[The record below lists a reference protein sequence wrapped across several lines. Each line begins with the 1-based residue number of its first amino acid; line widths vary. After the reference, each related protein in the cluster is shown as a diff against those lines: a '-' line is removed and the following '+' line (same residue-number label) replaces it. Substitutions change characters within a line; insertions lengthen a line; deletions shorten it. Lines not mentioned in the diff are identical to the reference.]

1 MKFTIENHEICIQNH
16 EIRIEN
22 DEFRIENDEYSFLR
36 HVFDGHVHTI
46 ALYYCIIV
54 YLDIPIWDGTQTG
67 KSLFLHLP

>member
-36 HVFDGHVHTI
+36 HAFDGHVHRI
-46 ALYYCIIV
+46 AL
-54 YLDIPIWDGTQTG
+54 
-67 KSLFLHLP
+67 